1 MDIQK
6 LKFEADKIKDWLI
19 EVRRD
24 FHKHPELGTQEYRT
38 HDKIC
43 EYLKEMEIPYRTSFN
58 TGVIADIAGE
68 NSNITIALRGDIDAL
83 PILDMKTTEYSSK
96 IKGVCHA
103 CGHDVHTTV
112 VLGVAKYFYETKIK
126 PPVNLRLIFQ
136 PAEETVGGA
145 KPMIEDGALDGVNAV
160 YGLHVD
166 DTIDIGKVG
175 IKYGAM
181 NASSDTL
188 KIKISG
194 TSCHGAY
201 PSRGVDAL
209 LIASHVVIAL
219 QSIVSR
225 NLDARESGV
234 ITIGTINGG
243 TAGNIV
249 ANEIELKGT
258 LRTLNPEVR
267 ERMKKRIKEVVEGIP
282 LAFGGEGKIEI
293 EPGYTAL
300 INHDK
305 NVEIIKKSAIE
316 LFGEESIYE
325 KKVANMGVED
335 FSYFI
340 EKTEGAFFT
349 IGIRNSDKNIVAP
362 AHNGNFDIDEEAIL
376 NGVMMQILNIYNTK

>member
-136 PAEETVGGA
+136 PA
-145 KPMIEDGALDGVNAV
+145 
-160 YGLHVD
+160 
-166 DTIDIGKVG
+166 
-175 IKYGAM
+175 
-181 NASSDTL
+181 
-188 KIKISG
+188 
-194 TSCHGAY
+194 
-201 PSRGVDAL
+201 
-209 LIASHVVIAL
+209 
-219 QSIVSR
+219 
-225 NLDARESGV
+225 
-234 ITIGTINGG
+234 
-243 TAGNIV
+243 
-249 ANEIELKGT
+249 
-258 LRTLNPEVR
+258 
-267 ERMKKRIKEVVEGIP
+267 
-282 LAFGGEGKIEI
+282 
-293 EPGYTAL
+293 
-300 INHDK
+300 
-305 NVEIIKKSAIE
+305 
-316 LFGEESIYE
+316 
-325 KKVANMGVED
+325 
-335 FSYFI
+335 
-340 EKTEGAFFT
+340 
-349 IGIRNSDKNIVAP
+349 
-362 AHNGNFDIDEEAIL
+362 
-376 NGVMMQILNIYNTK
+376 